1 MVPQIEIKAVDRAV
15 LAEALDGV
23 RGDSD
28 AQQAAVAGNVQTALS
43 DSNSCMMG
51 GWTS

>member
-1 MVPQIEIKAVDRAV
+1 MVPQIETHAIDTSA
-15 LAEALDGV
+15 LADALAGV
-23 RGDSD
+23 KEDST
-28 AQQAAVAGNVQTALS
+28 AQQAAVAGNAQAALA